1 VISRDWANFGSS
13 SWRPNLREEV
23 NVGLVVLAPLTRK
36 IVFVIDRLNW
46 ANRLTGS
53 AVHALIRVDVEHAV
67 ALVNT
72 VNWTFIDASLV
83 LDIYTW
89 QRNNIRQLELL
100 GLLVQI
106 LFGVE
111 NLDDLER

>member
-1 VISRDWANFGSS
+1 VISWNWANLGSAS
-13 SWRPNLREEV
+13 RGPNLGEEV
-23 NVGLVVLAPLTRK
+23 NVCLVVLAPLTRK

-46 ANRLTGS
+46 ANGLASST
-53 AVHALIRVDVEHAV
+53 VHALIRVDVEHAV

-100 GLLVQI
+100 
-106 LFGVE
+106 
-111 NLDDLER
+111 

>member
-23 NVGLVVLAPLTRK
+23 NVCLVVLAPLTRK

-53 AVHALIRVDVEHAV
+53 AVHTLIRVDVEHAV
-67 ALVNT
+67 ALIDT
-72 VNWTFIDASLV
+72 VDGTLINASFV
-83 LDIYTW
+83 FDVYT
-89 QRNNIRQLELL
+89 
-100 GLLVQI
+100 G
-106 LFGVE
+106 
-111 NLDDLER
+111 